1 MEKHFKMINTDQI
14 NLKAKDQVK
23 NDPIAQNYNKVRW
36 TINAMLW
43 LKITVLINCQYKHPV
58 WKNISK

>member
-1 MEKHFKMINTDQI
+1 MINTDQI

-23 NDPIAQNYNKVRW
+23 NDPIAQNYDKVW
-36 TINAMLW
+36 WGINAMMW
-43 LKITVLINCQYKHPV
+43 LKVTEPINCHYKHPV

>member
-1 MEKHFKMINTDQI
+1 MINTDQI

-58 WKNISK
+58 WKNI